1 MQHSNRVANFG
12 KDLRCTDIVN
22 QQIPS
27 VLNLPSAA
35 CMLCQVAQ
43 AGFLPRKGREIQRLP
58 VNILY
63 MMIFSIICALHVDTQ
78 PESAAVTDASTLRVS
93 HRVLPAVLAT
103 AAPDNILTD
112 SA

>member
-1 MQHSNRVANFG
+1 MGRTFVAQT
-12 KDLRCTDIVN
+12 LLN

-27 VLNLPSAA
+27 VLNLSSAA

-78 PESAAVTDASTLRVS
+78 PKSAAVTDASTLRVS

-112 SA
+112 STPR